1 VQVSD
6 GVEHDRDVPTVA
18 ESGFPGFQPAGWHGI
33 AAPGN
38 TPAPVLAKL
47 SSAIRCAVAD
57 LALNAWI
64 VSQNIEPRTTTPAE
78 YVELSARAT
87 LNGAQPS
94 G

>member
-1 VQVSD
+1 
-6 GVEHDRDVPTVA
+6 
-18 ESGFPGFQPAGWHGI
+18 
-33 AAPGN
+33 
-38 TPAPVLAKL
+38 VLAKL
-47 SSAIRCAVAD
+47 SSTIRSTVAD

-64 VSQNIEPRTTTPAE
+64 VSQKIEPRTTTPAE